1 MAFILIGV
9 LLIAAK
15 LLGLGP
21 MAHWSWWYILW
32 PFPLAAAWWAFAN
45 ASGLTQRRAMQ
56 RMDERKRQRR
66 EKAMVALGM
75 TPQGGQRPKRAA
87 PDTPARRDATERG
100 ARVASPTTEAAP
112 ERRDRW
118 H

>member
-1 MAFILIGV
+1 
-9 LLIAAK
+9 
-15 LLGLGP
+15 
-21 MAHWSWWYILW
+21 
-32 PFPLAAAWWAFAN
+32 
-45 ASGLTQRRAMQ
+45 
-56 RMDERKRQRR
+56 
-66 EKAMVALGM
+66 MVALGM

-87 PDTPARRDATERG
+87 PDTPARRDETQRG